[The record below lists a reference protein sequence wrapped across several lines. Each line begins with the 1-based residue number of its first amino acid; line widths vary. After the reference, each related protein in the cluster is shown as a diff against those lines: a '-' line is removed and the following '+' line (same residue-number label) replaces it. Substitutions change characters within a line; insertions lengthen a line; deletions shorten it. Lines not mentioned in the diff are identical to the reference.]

1 MKGEKRMDNN
11 MVKEGWQYERTAQD
25 EPQINNLAEIEKLG
39 KKAKRLRHL
48 GIGSILY
55 ALIYTFC
62 LYRNASGITYPFFV
76 GATLLYF
83 GYYTREY
90 TESCSREHSLWVKAS
105 WYRRFLA
112 AAALIL
118 GALNCMTD
126 SGALIFFNK
135 VLLLLVLGVLALQ
148 TWHDVS
154 GWSIAAHLK
163 GLFHLAIGII
173 SQIFTPFYDWG
184 ASKKLRRQRG
194 EPDAKNN
201 SEEKKRILVCV
212 SIGLVIGLPLVCILL
227 MLLGSADV
235 VFYNLVCDL
244 LSFRIDVDFADFLYH
259 TVSAAFMAFVVFIGA
274 YGVFCY
280 CNDPADIKAV
290 DEMAV
295 RREKGFDTYIA
306 VTISTL
312 VCVIYLVFSC
322 VQIFGL
328 FMGRLKLPEGYTYAE
343 YARSGFFQLVFVCLI
358 NVVLVLCMLA
368 YFETGRALRAILCVI
383 CGCTYIMEVS
393 GLFRLLMYIEMYHLT
408 FTRVLALWG
417 LAVIAIV
424 MGGVTYCIFCPK
436 FRLFQY
442 ALVAVSI
449 CWMLFSAAHP
459 DYWIAKYNIA
469 MSATCENVDTYYI
482 KNRLSMDA
490 APALVEAEFN
500 FIGEYGEMNG
510 KYKEWRIKDYQ
521 EETKGLLGFRH
532 FNFSKAYACSHDIDG
547 LNQGEKAV
555 KNP

>member
-1 MKGEKRMDNN
+1 MDNN
-11 MVKEGWQYERTAQD
+11 AIKEGWQYERTTQN
-25 EPQINNLAEIEKLG
+25 EPQINNLAEMEKLE

-48 GIGSILY
+48 GAGSAIY
-55 ALIYTFC
+55 ALFYTFC

-83 GYYTREY
+83 AYYTRKY
-90 TESCSREHSLWVKAS
+90 TESCAREHSLWVKAS
-105 WYRRFLA
+105 WYRRFLVA
-112 AAALIL
+112 AVLIL
-118 GALNCMTD
+118 GAQNCMTD
-126 SGALIFFNK
+126 SGVLIFFNK
-135 VLLLLVLGVLALQ
+135 ALSFLVLGVLVLQ

-154 GWSIAAHLK
+154 GWSIAAYLK
-163 GLFHLAIGII
+163 GLFHLVIGTI
-173 SQIFTPFYDWG
+173 SQIFTPFYDRG
-184 ASKKLRRQRG
+184 ASKKLRRLCS
-194 EPDAKNN
+194 EPNAGKN

-227 MLLGSADV
+227 ILLGSVDV

-244 LSFRIDVDFADFLYH
+244 LSFQINVDFADFLYH
-259 TVSAAFMAFVVFIGA
+259 SISAAFMALVVFFVA

-280 CNDPADIKAV
+280 CNEQTDIKAV
-290 DEMAV
+290 DDMAV
-295 RREKGFDTYIA
+295 RKENGFDTYIA

-312 VCVIYLVFSC
+312 VCVIYLVFSAI
-322 VQIFGL
+322 QIFGL

-368 YFETGRALRAILCVI
+368 YFESGRALRAVLCVI

-417 LAVIAIV
+417 LIVIAIV

-442 ALVAVSI
+442 MLATVCV

-490 APALVEAEFN
+490 APALVEAKFN
-500 FIGEYGEMNG
+500 FISEYGEMNG
-510 KYKEWRIKDYQ
+510 KYKEWQIKDYRD
-521 EETKGLLGFRH
+521 ETKGLLGFRR
-532 FNFSKAYACSHDIDG
+532 FNFSRAYVCAHDIDG
-547 LNQGEKAV
+547 LENEGKAV
-555 KNP
+555 NNP